1 MSKISVVN
9 RQSSVKYF
17 LVGIM
22 GFALFLIAY
31 QFLLITPIEA
41 ATNNVTTQ
49 IGIQQPNTNAGVQA
63 GNNSADTLLGGV
75 TRNAITLVFT
85 IASISAV
92 IMFLWGSV
100 NWILSGGDKEK
111 IAAARKKITAALIG
125 LVVLALSFLILSLV
139 GVFIGIN
146 PLKGLQIP
154 GLGAGLSPANNIKNA
169 GGGNVQ

>member
-1 MSKISVVN
+1 MNQLSAISYPP
-9 RQSSVKYF
+9 SAKKWLFIAFFY
-17 LVGIM
+17 L
-22 GFALFLIAY
+22 ALLISY
-31 QFLLITPIEA
+31 HFLLITPVQA
-41 ATNNVTTQ
+41 VAQ
-49 IGIQQPNTNAGVQA
+49 IGIQQPGNNAGVVV

-111 IAAARKKITAALIG
+111 IAAARKKITAALVG
-125 LVVLALSFLILSLV
+125 LVILALSFLILSLV

-154 GLGAGLSPANNIKNA
+154 GLGAGVSPANNIKNA